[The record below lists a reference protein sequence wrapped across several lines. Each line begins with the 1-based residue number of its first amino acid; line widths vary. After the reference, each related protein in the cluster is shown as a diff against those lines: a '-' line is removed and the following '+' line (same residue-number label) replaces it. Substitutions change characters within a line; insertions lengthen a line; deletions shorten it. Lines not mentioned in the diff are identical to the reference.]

1 LSALRLCHFSVA
13 ASVCGFAM
21 TVGPGALSTSTML
34 LGGLA
39 PLAIGYR
46 GLRAGS
52 RYTLQWLAIAMV
64 FYVGVGLAETV
75 ASLGATLA
83 ATGLTLTSA
92 TELALLLRALKRP
105 SIAHRESAES

>member
-1 LSALRLCHFSVA
+1 
-13 ASVCGFAM
+13 M
-21 TVGPGALSTSTML
+21 TVGPGPLGISAML

-39 PLAIGYR
+39 PLVIGYR

-92 TELALLLRALKRP
+92 AELALLLSALKEH
-105 SIAHRESAES
+105 SSARR